1 WKMPADGGEAAPL
14 SMDVGLMPFES
25 PDGKSVF
32 YVHPPPEKGIWKIPA
47 QGGEAVQVT
56 GPIAKA
62 QAFAVSNEGIYYPA
76 PPESPHRHLSMF
88 HDFAPGR
95 ARPVVVADH
104 EIGFSGMSLSPDGRY
119 LIFAQRDQ
127 AGSDLVLSENVDSR

>member
-1 WKMPADGGEAAPL
+1 
-14 SMDVGLMPFES
+14 MDVGLMPFES

-32 YVHPPPEKGIWKIPA
+32 YVHPPPEKGIWRIPA
-47 QGGEAVQVT
+47 QGGKAVQVT
-56 GPIAKA
+56 GPIAKDE
-62 QAFAVSNEGIYYPA
+62 AFAVSNDGIYYPA
-76 PPESPHRHLSMF
+76 PPESPNRQLIMF
-88 HDFAPGR
+88 HDFATGR

-127 AGSDLVLSENVDSR
+127 AGSDLTLIENVDSR